1 LVIYSKRQRQFA
13 LVLWL
18 VSGISLSAAPAPA
31 APTSDK
37 FATYEKPAA
46 LHPFSLLGQNL
57 TDCFWGTSTYF
68 HLGAF
73 ATTFVMVK
81 TPADR
86 NIQTYF
92 EKENPL
98 GQPFAFAMLRLGDA
112 TTFVLGVS
120 GYLLGLWQDHRR
132 FTGAAAAATQAV
144 LVNGAYVGSLKVITG
159 RHRPG
164 ENANA
169 DDFFPSWDERID
181 NFRFRHS
188 YPSGHTSSAF
198 AFVASQHAYYREHK
212 WIPWLGYPIATA
224 IGVGMVEG
232 DYHWMSEVVAG
243 AIIGTTIGYITG
255 RNFRAEYDKR
265 QNGVSED
272 EVDEYRR
279 KKKALS
285 FMITPTVASGRYAL
299 AATWYW

>member
-1 LVIYSKRQRQFA
+1 
-13 LVLWL
+13 LVLHSNFPRGAL
-18 VSGISLSAAPAPA
+18 ITLLLLCSSLAAAGPAVVSG
-31 APTSDK
+31 DK
-37 FATYEKPAA
+37 FATYQKPEA
-46 LHPFSLLGQNL
+46 LHPFSILGKNMK
-57 TDCFWGTSTYF
+57 DCFWGTSTYF

-73 ATTFVMVK
+73 ATTFAMVK

-120 GYLLGLWQDHRR
+120 GYLIGLWQDHRR
-132 FTGAAAAATQAV
+132 FTGAGAAATQAV
-144 LVNGAYVGSLKVITG
+144 LLNGGYVGTLKVITG

-164 ENANA
+164 ETANA
-169 DDFFPSWDERID
+169 DDFFPSLDERID

-198 AFVASQHAYYREHK
+198 AFVASQHAYYPEHP
-212 WIPWLGYPIATA
+212 WIPWLGYPIAAA
-224 IGVGMVEG
+224 IGIGMVEG
-232 DYHWMSEVVAG
+232 DYHWASEVIAG

-255 RNFRAEYDKR
+255 RNFRAEYERR

-272 EVDEYRR
+272 EVDEHRR
-279 KKKALS
+279 KQRALGFFVS
-285 FMITPTVASGRYAL
+285 PTISNGRYA
-299 AATWYW
+299 ASVTWYW